1 MEDDRMTLEEFG
13 EKSPS
18 EKRQWPRIDI
28 QGHCYIDRSEIMY
41 KIRNIG
47 PGGIR
52 ISSPAEFEP
61 GDKFRL
67 QIYLEDGFHF
77 DTLAY
82 VVWCLENPEER
93 PSNYEVG
100 LKFVG
105 LHSEDF
111 KHIKK
116 LIRLKL

>member
-13 EKSPS
+13 GKSPA

-28 QGHCYIDRSEIMY
+28 KGHCFIDQSEVMY

-67 QIYLEDGFHF
+67 QVQLEDGFQF
-77 DTLAY
+77 ETLAY
-82 VVWCLENPEER
+82 VVWCLENGEDPQ
-93 PSNYEVG
+93 SNYEVG
-100 LKFVG
+100 FKFLG
-105 LHSEDF
+105 LHTQDF
-111 KHIKK
+111 QHIKK
-116 LIRLKL
+116 LISLSF